1 MVFHLPCE
9 ADQVKKLFPIQR
21 QASKAI
27 TFGILYGSGPSKV
40 AESVNKEG
48 GSMTVSEAEEVI
60 QQYFD
65 TFKQLKKWIDATKSK
80 IEQDGFIYT
89 SVGRKRRLKNVFSSD
104 RGIASHEVRSGLNAT
119 IQATASDIN
128 LLALINAQK
137 ELEKRKLDANIF
149 MLVHDSIV
157 ALVKDECVEEYKQIL
172 KTCTQH
178 DYGFSISGYPI
189 GVDQDVGQDYSFGS
203 FDEKFGEEY
212 ARFIETKV
220 ADLPAS

>member
-1 MVFHLPCE
+1 
-9 ADQVKKLFPIQR
+9 
-21 QASKAI
+21 
-27 TFGILYGSGPSKV
+27 
-40 AESVNKEG
+40 
-48 GSMTVSEAEEVI
+48 MTVSEAEEVI

-65 TFKQLKKWIDATKSK
+65 TFKQLKKWITNTKAV

-172 KTCTQH
+172 KACTQQ

-220 ADLPAS
+220 ADLSAS